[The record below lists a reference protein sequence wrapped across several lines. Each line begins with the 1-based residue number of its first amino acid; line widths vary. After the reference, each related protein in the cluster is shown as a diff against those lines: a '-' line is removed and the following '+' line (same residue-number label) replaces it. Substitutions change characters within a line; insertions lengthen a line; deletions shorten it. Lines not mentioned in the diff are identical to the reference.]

1 MNNHLNKNLL
11 NNHRMRG
18 VTLALIC
25 LITLSSANA
34 LTINLN
40 SAEQIVNSNDNIT
53 INYDIILDSA
63 ATTNYAII
71 LSGEK
76 EYTVINETSD
86 FSTKTGMIQYNTSE
100 LTAGNYTLLLKI
112 SSETISLT
120 QTASSKIRVTSELR
134 IRTEIQG
141 LVPISGSE
149 EIINATLKNL
159 GNTKTSISAYFTK
172 TESEISI
179 APQSFTLEKDEEKT
193 VMINI
198 KKPASDYNTTL
209 VIMASNNEE
218 EARHERI
225 IRIIIPVINITLGE
239 IKTLES
245 ENETI
250 INAIIQNNGNINVN
264 ANISIR
270 TFTITEGFKN
280 YEETITINAGETIN
294 HTTTIPKKTIASY
307 SVKYEGETI
316 TKELNA
322 INTIPL
328 DIKLSK
334 DRLILLGILIAIVG
348 VIAYFK
354 WFKNKRP

>member
-1 MNNHLNKNLL
+1 
-11 NNHRMRG
+11 MRG
-18 VTLALIC
+18 VYLG
-25 LITLSSANA
+25 LITLLLLTSANA

-40 SAEQIVNSNDNIT
+40 SPEQIVNSNDNIT
-53 INYDIILDSA
+53 INYEMILDSEA
-63 ATTNYAII
+63 LTNYAII

-76 EYTVINETSD
+76 EHVVTNETST
-86 FSTKTGMIQYNTSE
+86 FSTKTGTILYNTSF

-112 SSETISLT
+112 SSEAISLT
-120 QTASSKIRVTSELR
+120 QTASNKIRVTSELR
-134 IRTEIQG
+134 INTEIPN
-141 LVPISGSE
+141 VIAISGE
-149 EIINATLKNL
+149 EANINATIKNY

-179 APQSFTLEKDEEKT
+179 APQSFTLEKDETKT
-193 VMINI
+193 VSINI
-198 KKPASDYNTTL
+198 KRPANDYNTTL
-209 VIMASNNEE
+209 VIMASNKEE
-218 EARHERI
+218 EARSEHDI
-225 IRIIIPVINITLGE
+225 SIIIPVINITLGE
-239 IKTLES
+239 VRTLES

-250 INAIIQNNGNINVN
+250 INAIIQNNGNVNVN

-280 YEETITINAGETIN
+280 YEENITIKAGETIN

-307 SVKYEGETI
+307 SVKHEAETI
-316 TKELNA
+316 TRELNA

-334 DRLILLGILIAIVG
+334 DRLILLGILIAIAG